1 MRGYVGE
8 GLDANVLFATLHL
21 SAANNLVVVVGI
33 GRLDCLFTDGRQVEV
48 GYEPGCFLRVRAKEH
63 IPDTHI
69 PMVNSE
75 LTQGIETLEKC
86 EFLAC

>member
-1 MRGYVGE
+1 MLTYCSPFSTFQ
-8 GLDANVLFATLHL
+8 LP
-21 SAANNLVVVVGI
+21 NNLVVVVGI
-33 GRLDCLFTDGRQVEV
+33 GRLDCLLTDGRQVEV
-48 GYEPGCFLRVRAKEH
+48 GYEPGCFIRVCAKEH

-86 EFLAC
+86 EFVAC